1 MLGKRI
7 LIVLNCLLL
16 FVSSVS
22 AQMPGSRPAPR
33 PVASAEKDANVVFS
47 RNLKFNSAPLDLILD
62 DYSLVTGLTL
72 LRAPGLPKINVTL
85 KSQVPLSYDEYLQ
98 AIEAVLSMNGIGLM
112 ETGDNFV
119 KVVPVKNLLN
129 TAPEIRESLPDRPF
143 EENDEIINQI
153 IPLKYIAVADAQKI
167 VEGLKNTYGIIFLI
181 EKTNSIMVMDNAAN
195 VNRIMQILSYI
206 DTPVERREEPYTRTV
221 LYAKASD
228 IKKTIDTM
236 VSDFQKEQSTASKAV
251 STTKSSGSPGVVR
264 RTLPGVVRA
273 TRPTTTTSANNNIP
287 VELIEQAQKGM
298 INGSVNVI
306 ADDRTNKLII
316 ITRPENMKF
325 FDKII
330 DVLDIETAPDV
341 VVKVTRLEYAEAKTV
356 AEMLNDLIGATSED
370 DEVQSLNDNPG
381 DGSGARKLTEVTREK
396 KENTPGAAGSTKSK
410 VGELS
415 EDNIKILSDER
426 TNSLIIMASR
436 SDQFTLEGIIQDMD
450 MMLSQVLIESVIVE
464 VTLGNDMQTGVDW
477 IQNSMIAYDTT
488 SSGSKDPIMA
498 FSGAGGGGFSTPAD
512 ASIVSPSSSGGLTYY
527 LSFFGIN
534 LDAVVKMISTDSKS
548 KIVSSPI
555 ILTTDNTTAKI
566 TNTDKIYV
574 VGSTTYRSSSEGGDV
589 ENYEKMD
596 VGLTLEVTPKINK
609 NKVVLLEV
617 SQIMSSPGATGE
629 PQSGGVISSERSMD
643 AEIAVRN
650 GETIVF
656 GGLVQNTKQRSRTKI
671 PFLGDI
677 PILGRLFNFT
687 QDTTSKKELIVFLTP
702 YVLDTP
708 DDIAYETARRKDSIS
723 VQGEWPTG
731 WSKSPVADESDS
743 GIGKGRKKMDKQR
756 TFSEEAWAD
765 PELKEV
771 RTQDVGSKAPLK

>member
-1 MLGKRI
+1 MLSKKI
-7 LIVLNCLLL
+7 LIVFNCLLL
-16 FVSSVS
+16 FVSSLS
-22 AQMPGSRPAPR
+22 AQMFEPTPSAAP
-33 PVASAEKDANVVFS
+33 PSVEEGGDVAFS
-47 RNLKFNSAPLDLILD
+47 RSLKFNSAPLDLILE

-72 LRAPGLPKINVTL
+72 LRSPGLPKVNITL

-98 AIEAVLSMNGIGLM
+98 AIEAVLTMNGIGLM

-129 TAPEIRESLPDRPF
+129 TAPEIRETLPDGPF
-143 EENDEIINQI
+143 TENDEIITQI
-153 IPLKYIAVADAQKI
+153 IPLKHIAVADAQKI
-167 VEGLKNTYGIIFLI
+167 VEGLKNSYGIIFLI

-195 VNRIMQILSYI
+195 VNRIMQVISYI

-236 VSDFQKEQSTASKAV
+236 VSDFQKEQQDSAKI
-251 STTKSSGSPGVVR
+251 STTKNSGSPGVVQR
-264 RTLPGVVRA
+264 RTLPGVVRS
-273 TRPTTTTSANNNIP
+273 TRTPTVTSSNIP
-287 VELIEQAQKGM
+287 VELIAQAQKGV

-325 FDKII
+325 FDNII

-341 VVKVTRLEYAEAKTV
+341 IVEVRRLEYAEAKTV

-370 DEVQSLNDNPG
+370 DEVKSIKDNLG
-381 DGSGARKLTEVTREK
+381 DGSAAKKLTEVVRRKT
-396 KENTPGAAGSTKSK
+396 ENTPNANKSSKSK

-426 TNSLIIMASR
+426 TNSLILMASR
-436 SDQFTLEGIIQDMD
+436 SDQITLEGIIKDMD

-464 VTLGNDMQTGVDW
+464 VTLGNDLQTGVDW
-477 IQNSMIAYDTT
+477 IQNSMITYDKT
-488 SSGSKDPIMA
+488 SSGTKNPIMA
-498 FSGAGGGGFSTPAD
+498 FSGAGGGGFTDPVD
-512 ASIVSPSSSGGLTYY
+512 ASILTPSSTKGLTYY

-534 LDAVVKMISTDSKS
+534 LDAVIKMVSTDSKS
-548 KIVSSPI
+548 KIVSSPV

-566 TNTDKIYV
+566 TSTDKIYV
-574 VGSTTYRSSSEGGDV
+574 IGSTTYRSSTEGGDV
-589 ENYEKMD
+589 KNFEKMD
-596 VGLTLEVTPKINK
+596 VGLTLEVTPKINT
-609 NKVVLLEV
+609 NKVVMLEI

-629 PQSGGVISSERSMD
+629 PQSGGIISSERSMD
-643 AEIAVRN
+643 AAIAVRN

-656 GGLVQNTKQRSRTKI
+656 GGLVSSTKQRSRTKI

-677 PILGRLFNFT
+677 PFLGRLFNST

-723 VQGEWPTG
+723 VQGEWPSG
-731 WSKSPVADESDS
+731 WSKSPVADEGDS
-743 GIGKGRKKMDKQR
+743 GIRGSRKKMDKQR

-765 PELKEV
+765 PDLKKV
-771 RTQDVGSKAPLK
+771 RTQDVGSKTPLK